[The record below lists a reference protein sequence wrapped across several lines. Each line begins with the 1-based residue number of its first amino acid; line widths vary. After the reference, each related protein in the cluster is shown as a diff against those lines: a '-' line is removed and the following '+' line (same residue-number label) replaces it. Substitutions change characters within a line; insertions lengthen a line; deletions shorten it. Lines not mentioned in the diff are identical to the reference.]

1 MLQYFKRYFAKLIC
15 AFIPIKSYRQKIRQR
30 IENRFHTITL
40 DRVDSFIS
48 PKICSQINNF
58 SNEDFLVLN
67 FAREQNLAITQE
79 NLTISSAT
87 KTSKPY
93 TLQSLKALS
102 LDTLLNK
109 KKRGGGGQI
118 GIMAFFALIARLI
131 IPNPRLILG
140 GISG

>member
-30 IENRFHTITL
+30 IENRIFTITL
-40 DRVDSFIS
+40 DKVDSFL
-48 PKICSQINNF
+48 PPDICSKINSF
-58 SNEDFLVLN
+58 SNEDFLALN

-93 TLQSLKALS
+93 TLQSSKALS
-102 LDTLLNK
+102 LNALINNG
-109 KKRGGGGQI
+109 GGGGQNK
-118 GIMAFFALIARLI
+118 ALWL
-131 IPNPRLILG
+131 L
-140 GISG
+140 

>member
-58 SNEDFLVLN
+58 SNEDFLVLKGI
-67 FAREQNLAITQE
+67 EYD
-79 NLTISSAT
+79 TIDAGHVLVIMPET
-87 KTSKPY
+87 IKLRILELRGLPV
-93 TLQSLKALS
+93 Q
-102 LDTLLNK
+102 LLIDIVHQRYK
-109 KKRGGGGQI
+109 
-118 GIMAFFALIARLI
+118 
-131 IPNPRLILG
+131 
-140 GISG
+140 

>member
-30 IENRFHTITL
+30 IENRFFTITL
-40 DRVDSFIS
+40 DKVDSFLPPALS
-48 PKICSQINNF
+48 SSINDF

-93 TLQSLKALS
+93 ILQSSKALS
-102 LDTLLNK
+102 LNTLINK
-109 KKRGGGGQI
+109 VGGRGGGHT
-118 GIMAFFALIARLI
+118 LWL
-131 IPNPRLILG
+131 L
-140 GISG
+140 

>member
-15 AFIPIKSYRQKIRQR
+15 AFIPIQSYRQKIRQR

-40 DRVDSFIS
+40 DKVDSFIP
-48 PKICSQINNF
+48 PKICPQINNF

-79 NLTISSAT
+79 DLTVSSAT

-93 TLQSLKALS
+93 TLQSSKALS
-102 LDTLLNK
+102 LNALINN
-109 KKRGGGGQI
+109 GGGGKNK
-118 GIMAFFALIARLI
+118 ALWFF
-131 IPNPRLILG
+131 
-140 GISG
+140 

>member
-109 KKRGGGGQI
+109 KEGGGGQI

-140 GISG
+140 GI

>member
-40 DRVDSFIS
+40 DKVDSFLPS
-48 PKICSQINNF
+48 SLATTINGF

-93 TLQSLKALS
+93 TLESSKTLS
-102 LDTLLNK
+102 LNALINN
-109 KKRGGGGQI
+109 GGGG
-118 GIMAFFALIARLI
+118 AK
-131 IPNPRLILG
+131 
-140 GISG
+140 